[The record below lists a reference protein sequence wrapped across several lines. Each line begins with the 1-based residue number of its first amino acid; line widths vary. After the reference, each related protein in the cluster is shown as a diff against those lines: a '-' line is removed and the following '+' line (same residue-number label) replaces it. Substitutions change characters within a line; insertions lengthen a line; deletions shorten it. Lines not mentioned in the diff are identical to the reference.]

1 MHAQL
6 VGLTAD
12 RIMDTLVGV
21 TGFAAGMTQTQVD
34 DLAHAAAV
42 ACRNDA
48 AFMAKLR
55 GLVDTPASQSSE
67 PQAIDLATILKI
79 IAAIKTIIDLIGQLK
94 GGGGGLPSLP
104 GLPGFNPN
112 QANRCI

>member
-1 MHAQL
+1 
-6 VGLTAD
+6 
-12 RIMDTLVGV
+12 
-21 TGFAAGMTQTQVD
+21 
-34 DLAHAAAV
+34 
-42 ACRNDA
+42 
-48 AFMAKLR
+48 MAKLR